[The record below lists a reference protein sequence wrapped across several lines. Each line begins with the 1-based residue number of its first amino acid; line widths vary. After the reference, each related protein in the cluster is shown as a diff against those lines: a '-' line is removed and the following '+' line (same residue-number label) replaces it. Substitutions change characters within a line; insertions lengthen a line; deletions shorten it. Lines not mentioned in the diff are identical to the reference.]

1 MNGKILDDDETIK
14 QLNDLNDEN
23 KKLKSENED
32 MRRLIN
38 NISHQRDEFHHGA
51 RENANRVGKLKKEN
65 EQLKQSISDWSG
77 SYDELYEDIK
87 RLEETLNLIAEA
99 DSYTKENSVKEILRR
114 EIKAIDTVAGESADA
129 WNDYCLLSNFFEE
142 QYNEL
147 WDNYED

>member
-1 MNGKILDDDETIK
+1 MTEEILQYSKQYKIYRFCDGEIVDGLNRRHYNPKNEDDMQIICTIMNTHIRE
-14 QLNDLNDEN
+14 LNEMYKEN
-23 KKLKSENED
+23 KRLK
-32 MRRLIN
+32 
-38 NISHQRDEFHHGA
+38 
-51 RENANRVGKLKKEN
+51 
-65 EQLKQSISDWSG
+65 
-77 SYDELYEDIK
+77 
-87 RLEETLNLIAEA
+87 ETLNLIAEA

>member
-1 MNGKILDDDETIK
+1 MTEKRFTIEYDGDMDNIIDNNSGKVVYPFDYVQPLCDL
-14 QLNDLNDEN
+14 LNDIVEEN
-23 KKLKSENED
+23 QKLK
-32 MRRLIN
+32 
-38 NISHQRDEFHHGA
+38 
-51 RENANRVGKLKKEN
+51 
-65 EQLKQSISDWSG
+65 
-77 SYDELYEDIK
+77 
-87 RLEETLNLIAEA
+87 ETLNLIAEA

>member
-1 MNGKILDDDETIK
+1 MTEERFEYHHQIIGFDTLIHGIIDKETQK
-14 QLNDLNDEN
+14 NYSEETLSNLKDFLNDTVEEN
-23 KKLKSENED
+23 QKLK
-32 MRRLIN
+32 
-38 NISHQRDEFHHGA
+38 
-51 RENANRVGKLKKEN
+51 
-65 EQLKQSISDWSG
+65 
-77 SYDELYEDIK
+77 
-87 RLEETLNLIAEA
+87 ETLNLIAEA

>member
-1 MNGKILDDDETIK
+1 MAKKGFEFRLCSNGYTYLWKDNELFVTKTGNYITLEQDKEDIVELLNETIE
-14 QLNDLNDEN
+14 EN
-23 KKLKSENED
+23 QKLK
-32 MRRLIN
+32 
-38 NISHQRDEFHHGA
+38 
-51 RENANRVGKLKKEN
+51 
-65 EQLKQSISDWSG
+65 
-77 SYDELYEDIK
+77 
-87 RLEETLNLIAEA
+87 ETLNLIAEA

>member
-1 MNGKILDDDETIK
+1 MAEKRFEYHHQNVSFDRLIHCIFDKETQK
-14 QLNDLNDEN
+14 DYSEETLSDLKDFLNDIVEEN
-23 KKLKSENED
+23 QKLK
-32 MRRLIN
+32 
-38 NISHQRDEFHHGA
+38 
-51 RENANRVGKLKKEN
+51 
-65 EQLKQSISDWSG
+65 
-77 SYDELYEDIK
+77 
-87 RLEETLNLIAEA
+87 ETLNLIAEA